1 MIVTRLA
8 WTVFLYTTVS
18 VSSIVLA
25 AEAQEEDNVRTLQS
39 VVVTTQKTSESLQNV
54 PIAVSAFNEEAIDR
68 LQIAGGPD
76 LTKAV
81 PNLSFTKGQ
90 FTGFNLKIRGIGVDV
105 VATSG
110 DAGVGIH
117 QNDVPLQSN
126 RLFESEFF
134 DTERVEILRGPQGTL
149 YGR

>member
-1 MIVTRLA
+1 MIFTRLA
-8 WTVFLYTTVS
+8 KTAFLYTTVS
-18 VSSIVLA
+18 VSSVLFA
-25 AEAQEEDNVRTLQS
+25 AEAQEEGDVRKLRT

-54 PIAVSAFNEEAIDR
+54 PIAVSAFDEEAIDR
-68 LQIAGGPD
+68 LQLTGGPD

-126 RLFESEFF
+126 RLFESES
-134 DTERVEILRGPQGTL
+134 P
-149 YGR
+149 

>member
-1 MIVTRLA
+1 M
-8 WTVFLYTTVS
+8 
-18 VSSIVLA
+18 
-25 AEAQEEDNVRTLQS
+25 
-39 VVVTTQKTSESLQNV
+39 
-54 PIAVSAFNEEAIDR
+54 
-68 LQIAGGPD
+68 
-76 LTKAV
+76 

-149 YGR
+149 YGRNANGGVFNLITAKPVDPAP

>member
-1 MIVTRLA
+1 MIFVRSA
-8 WTVFLYTTVS
+8 WVAFLYTTAS
-18 VSSIVLA
+18 VSSIALA
-25 AEAQEEDNVRTLQS
+25 AQAQEEDNVRTLQS
-39 VVVTTQKTSESLQNV
+39 VVVTTQKTSESLQDV
-54 PIAVSAFNEEAIDR
+54 PIAVSAFDEEAIDR
-68 LQIAGGPD
+68 LQLTGGPD

-126 RLFESEFF
+126 RLFESEFY
-134 DTERVEILRGPQGTL
+134 RLAHQS
-149 YGR
+149 Y

>member
-1 MIVTRLA
+1 
-8 WTVFLYTTVS
+8 
-18 VSSIVLA
+18 
-25 AEAQEEDNVRTLQS
+25 
-39 VVVTTQKTSESLQNV
+39 ESLQNV
-54 PIAVSAFNEEAIDR
+54 PIAVSAFDEEAIDR
-68 LQIAGGPD
+68 LQLTGGPD

-149 YGR
+149 YGRNANGGVFNLITAKPVFEEFQADAALTYGNYNSVKANGMVN